1 MLMIMIFWSIGC
13 CIGLREGIERLHTNS
28 RDRLQL
34 KNISLEEGSSTQI
47 WPQLY
52 PWWPQYRDQ
61 LIPIQSLDTWL
72 YQELKNA
79 QCPNTFKSLG
89 ITAGGDVYISSVHV
103 MPKNM
108 HHIVVYNRTNTV
120 LIMKMQVCIDYIS
133 YSDPTNIIC
142 CRHSM
147 VSSIP
152 VTYIEG
158 KKLVVVIGLESHLT
172 AIAAVTLKAELGLG
186 QKCQIFWIICF
197 SSRYCVVQASD
208 SFTKQASTLS
218 WWRLESRTCSLVIC
232 SVLIC
237 LQPVVVELVTY
248 LAQLETCRE
257 RPSSKASKANQT
269 LSCSENRLSLTL
281 LVLFQIMDIERKGKI
296 DINLQRKDIFFIF
309 WRDCRNLG
317 LRPICETY
325 FLHWGHGWVDCG
337 LGPVVAGNRA
347 SQEVNKAPVF
357 TKKPTIA
364 S

>member
-1 MLMIMIFWSIGC
+1 MTLDDSWWLLMTLDDKWYEQTNERTTLTLESLRDWKTGIVVMILWIIIIRYNVDVDDHDFLKYWMLYWV
-13 CIGLREGIERLHTNS
+13 ERRNRTATYLHSNS

-72 YQELKNA
+72 FQELKNA
-79 QCPNTFKSLG
+79 QCPDTFKSLG
-89 ITAGGDVYISSVHV
+89 GTAGGDVYISSVHV

-152 VTYIEG
+152 VTYKEG

-186 QKCQIFWIICF
+186 K
-197 SSRYCVVQASD
+197 RNV
-208 SFTKQASTLS
+208 K
-218 WWRLESRTCSLVIC
+218 
-232 SVLIC
+232 
-237 LQPVVVELVTY
+237 
-248 LAQLETCRE
+248 
-257 RPSSKASKANQT
+257 
-269 LSCSENRLSLTL
+269 
-281 LVLFQIMDIERKGKI
+281 
-296 DINLQRKDIFFIF
+296 FF
-309 WRDCRNLG
+309 
-317 LRPICETY
+317 E
-325 FLHWGHGWVDCG
+325 
-337 LGPVVAGNRA
+337 
-347 SQEVNKAPVF
+347 
-357 TKKPTIA
+357 
-364 S
+364 